1 MHPDKTDGL
10 PHGETAFFLPHQNLG
25 PDRDDCPDECFAY
38 PDEEPEDKEDGY
50 KAPQKKMRKPNPR
63 PRGPHP
69 GFWFEHGKILLDPHN
84 NPVKKHLDM
93 PLTLSAET
101 EGYKLQLMRL
111 LNPDILQKDEWARMP
126 RWIKRQVPK
135 TDQMIIKYI
144 GSPNTHINMPSQR
157 FRDEKGTLAG
167 NKRDGTKKIREGLK
181 AFFAEHGFDPSL
193 TGSTRGFGRD
203 LLPWEQDQVKLG
215 NTGKH
220 PGRAG
225 EARALDD
232 ETRNKNLQKTLK
244 KIEKGRKKAQADA
257 AKAGDAFGKRPRD
270 EEEVLN
276 EDANPAPQKRVYRK
290 PGMIPSNI
298 GIARN
303 KTNSKLGGRSQ
314 KSRGKQGSSQTQRY
328 GTHGAALSPY
338 QNANT
343 LEEYQQASSL
353 IDSHFNRNR
362 EMLSYPGIVLET
374 DARLDHLR
382 QSRGQTETIRGPYI
396 DGHLENQNAPGH
408 VCVENVLTEDT
419 NTPQQVS
426 PGSIRSV
433 PVNNDRHGRV
443 PESTSD
449 PWLFSPDRENHDPY
463 STRLHR
469 AHNTNGVPI
478 RDLSGFGVEPGG
490 YVPSQTL
497 GKRDRPPLESESQE
511 DSLGPGG
518 KRRRMPGT
526 EGYNLPPG
534 TQRRAEKKL
543 RKSKRD
549 ERLPPPVF
557 NVYETGQTSQQ
568 ASQDAATLDIAEA
581 VPTAYQSPQVADAQG
596 PDLPFVPA
604 PATAGQLSAPD
615 IRDVPPATEWECER
629 LKKALECTRWAYEQ
643 WTGMDAPHTNRNES
657 YNTQFGVIYLA
668 FLEWWSSRGNPERLN
683 PAEWL
688 VQLDPWEGT
697 VADWKPPVTDGFFY
711 ECMRRGFYAPRN
723 ADGSLQRPEYR
734 HNYQDYPWY
743 NPVDIA
749 EMR

>member
-1 MHPDKTDGL
+1 MMKVHRDQTDGL
-10 PHGETAFFLPHQNLG
+10 PFGETAFFLPHQSLG
-25 PDRDDCPDECFAY
+25 PDRDDCPDECFAW
-38 PDEEPEDKEDGY
+38 PEDDPEDEPEDKEDGN
-50 KAPQKKMRKPNPR
+50 KAPQKKKRKPNPR

-69 GFWFEHGKILLDPHN
+69 GFWFEDGKILLDPHN
-84 NPVKKHLDM
+84 NPVKKHLDL

-111 LNPDILQKDEWARMP
+111 LNASILQKDEWARMP
-126 RWIKRQVPK
+126 RWIRRQVPK
-135 TDQMIIKYI
+135 TDQMIIRYI

-157 FRDEKGTLAG
+157 FRDEKGTVAG

-181 AFFAEHGFDPSL
+181 ALFAEHGFDPSL

-203 LLPWEQDQVKLG
+203 LLPWEQDLVKLG

-232 ETRNKNLQKTLK
+232 ETRNKNLQKTLR
-244 KIEKGRKKAQADA
+244 KIEKGRKQAQADA

-270 EEEVLN
+270 EEEGLN
-276 EDANPAPQKRVYRK
+276 EDSNSSPQKRVYQK

-298 GIARN
+298 GIGKN
-303 KTNSKLGGRSQ
+303 QTKSKLGGRSR
-314 KSRGKQGSSQTQRY
+314 KGRGKQGSSQTQRY
-328 GTHGAALSPY
+328 GTYGAAPSPY

-353 IDSHFNRNR
+353 IDSQFIRNH
-362 EMLSYPGIVLET
+362 EMLSYPGIGLET

-382 QSRGQTETIRGPYI
+382 QSREQTQTIRGPYI
-396 DGHLENQNAPGH
+396 DGHFESQNAPY
-408 VCVENVLTEDT
+408 
-419 NTPQQVS
+419 S
-426 PGSIRSV
+426 M
-433 PVNNDRHGRV
+433 RV
-443 PESTSD
+443 
-449 PWLFSPDRENHDPY
+449 
-463 STRLHR
+463 HR
-469 AHNTNGVPI
+469 AQDTNGVPI
-478 RDLSGFGVEPGG
+478 RDLSGFGGESGG

-497 GKRDRPPLESESQE
+497 GKRDRPHLGSESQE

-526 EGYNLPPG
+526 ERYILPPG

-543 RKSKRD
+543 RMSKRD
-549 ERLPPPVF
+549 ERLPPAVF
-557 NVYETGQTSQQ
+557 NIDETGQNTQQ
-568 ASQDAATLDIAEA
+568 ASQVAAALETVEA
-581 VPTAYQSPQVADAQG
+581 VPTAYQSLQVADAEG
-596 PDLPFVPA
+596 PDPPQA
-604 PATAGQLSAPD
+604 PIPSPVQHIPRPD

-643 WTGMDAPHTNRNES
+643 WTGMDAPQTNRNES
-657 YNTQFGVIYLA
+657 YNAQFGVIFLA
-668 FLEWWSSRGNPERLN
+668 FHEWWSSRGNPERLN

-697 VADWKPPVTDGFFY
+697 VADWKPPVTDTLFY

-723 ADGSLQRPEYR
+723 ADGLLQQPDYQ

-743 NPVDIA
+743 NPADVA
-749 EMR
+749 GMR